1 MRPRYWKTVGAIVR
15 KDLLIELR
23 TRESVPAMVLFSL
36 STLVVFHFGLG
47 RDTLSGGL
55 AAGVWW
61 VTLLFAAILG
71 INRLFVAELEQ
82 SRFDGILL
90 TPIDRTALL
99 LAKGAALIFYLFAL
113 EVVALPAFALFFLD
127 VNVADALPQLL
138 AILALANAGLA
149 AIGCLVAGITVRA
162 RARELLTPLI
172 MLPLMAPLV
181 IAASSAT
188 EPLFSTARAGDD
200 LGGWLLFLG
209 LFDTVFGLLAFAV
222 FDYLLED

>member
-36 STLVVFHFGLG
+36 ATFVVFHFGLG

-61 VTLLFAAILG
+61 VTLLLAAILG
-71 INRLFVAELEQ
+71 INRLFATELEQ

-99 LAKGAALIFYLFAL
+99 LAKGTALVSYLFAL
-113 EVVALPAFALFFLD
+113 EVVALPVFALFFLD
-127 VNVADALPQLL
+127 VNVPDALPRLL
-138 AILALANAGLA
+138 AVLALANVGLA
-149 AIGCLVAGITVRA
+149 AIGCLVAGITIRA

-172 MLPLMAPLV
+172 VLPLMMPLV
-181 IAASSAT
+181 IAASSAS
-188 EPLFSTARAGDD
+188 EPLLSATQAGDH
-200 LGGWLLFLG
+200 LGRWLLVLA
-209 LFDTVFGLLAFAV
+209 LFDTVFALLAFAV